1 MQKIITWLFIL
12 AVILQLTLNV
22 GAQVL
27 PDPTATATQPPASS
41 SASKPSTTTT
51 TRPPSSSA
59 PPPASSTTV
68 STLAP
73 SSSSSVIVPSSSS
86 IVPSSSSSVALPSS
100 SSQLP
105 STSTSSSVASSTAA
119 TSSSSTPSASAS
131 PKPSEES
138 STNNTPLI
146 VGCVVGG
153 VVGIALIGGILACVN
168 RRGGCTKRR
177 DNNKSDFEDYGLGD
191 FPHHRTTA
199 MAAPVIANNTK
210 PVSPTIPRLNDQGN
224 YYADDG
230 YGGHYGGGYV
240 DNSMDYGVQQQHGG
254 YYYPQQ
260 QQQEYYDDG
269 NYYYDNNT
277 SATAYS
283 SVPPMQQHS
292 PAMHNNVIPGGQQGY
307 AMSNVPPTPT
317 QHDIYKP
324 DDVGSPINNTN
335 VGNVPH
341 NR

>member
-1 MQKIITWLFIL
+1 MLELKFT
-12 AVILQLTLNV
+12 
-22 GAQVL
+22 
-27 PDPTATATQPPASS
+27 
-41 SASKPSTTTT
+41 
-51 TRPPSSSA
+51 SSA
-59 PPPASSTTV
+59 PPPASSTTI

-73 SSSSSVIVPSSSS
+73 SSRSSS
-86 IVPSSSSSVALPSS
+86 IVPSSSSIIPSS
-100 SSQLP
+100 SSVAP
-105 STSTSSSVASSTAA
+105 STSNSQPSPTSDSSSAASSSTAA
-119 TSSSSTPSASAS
+119 TSSSATPSASAS
-131 PKPSEES
+131 PKPNPEPS
-138 STNNTPLI
+138 SNNTPLI

-177 DNNKSDFEDYGLGD
+177 ENKKSDFEDYGLGD

-240 DNSMDYGVQQQHGG
+240 DNNMDYGMQQQHGG

-260 QQQEYYDDG
+260 QQQDYYDDG

-292 PAMHNNVIPGGQQGY
+292 PAMHNNAIPGGQQGY
-307 AMSNVPPTPT
+307 AMGNVPATPAQ

-324 DDVGSPINNTN
+324 DDIGSPINNTN